1 MRLRAMTDPKYDVTV
16 EREGGSIV
24 MRQRGLSGPG
34 GEAGV
39 DEVVVPID
47 LVQQVCA
54 TLFEPPSFVSYR
66 VGGVEVAV
74 MNEFVRINHDG
85 DADQGIEVLRDH
97 LDLFVIGLLSF
108 VGESHEHHS

>member
-1 MRLRAMTDPKYDVTV
+1 MRLRVMTAPKYDVTV
-16 EREGGSIV
+16 EREGDSIV
-24 MRQRGLSGPG
+24 MRQRGLSRPG
-34 GEAGV
+34 GEADDDV
-39 DEVVVPID
+39 VVVPID

-74 MNEFVRINHDG
+74 MAEFVRINHDG